1 MKEDGVDN
9 HWEKFPHWNLL
20 SNRETILFFNTR
32 RYLFSFYYK
41 RIVTTNWTITLSAIF
56 QTLTFSS

>member
-20 SNRETILFFNTR
+20 SNRKMIRYFLILDDIS
-32 RYLFSFYYK
+32 L
-41 RIVTTNWTITLSAIF
+41 
-56 QTLTFSS
+56 